1 MPLRFTLRQLEYLVA
16 VGECGSI
23 VLAAERVNVSSPSIS
38 AAIAQLEQE
47 LGLQLFVRRHAQG
60 LSLTDAGRRMVAE
73 ARGVLAAA
81 GRMTDL
87 ASEITGSLRGPL
99 TVGCL
104 QTVAQMLLPRLR
116 RSFSERYPDI
126 AFAQAEGHQA
136 DLFTA
141 LRSGKA
147 DLALT
152 YDLEVPPDL
161 RFTPLVALAPHV
173 LLAAGHPL
181 AGKRRITPAE
191 LTGLPM
197 VLLDLPFSGDYFLS
211 IFSQRGCK
219 PRIAERT
226 RDMGLMRAM
235 VANGFGY
242 SIANIRLTPDVAPDG
257 APLCTVPLEDPA
269 APVEPLQFGILLPDG
284 AMAARRVR
292 AFVDHCRSEVPLV
305 IGNAGPTDAGR

>member
-38 AAIAQLEQE
+38 TAIAQLEQE

-60 LSLTDAGRRMVAE
+60 LSLTEAGRRMVAE
-73 ARGVLAAA
+73 TRHVLAAA

-87 ASEITGSLRGPL
+87 AGEITGSLRGPL
-99 TVGCL
+99 AVGCL

-116 RSFSERYPDI
+116 RSFSDRFPDVI
-126 AFAQAEGHQA
+126 FSQAEGHQA
-136 DLFTA
+136 DLFAA
-141 LRSGKA
+141 LRAGKM

-152 YDLEVPPDL
+152 YDLDIPPDL
-161 RFTPLVALAPHV
+161 HFSPLVALPPHV
-173 LLAAGHPL
+173 LLAADHPL
-181 AGKRRITPAE
+181 ASKSRIAPAD

-197 VLLDLPFSGDYFLS
+197 VLLDLPFSSDYFLS
-211 IFSQRGCK
+211 IFTRRGLK
-219 PRIAERT
+219 PQIAERT

-242 SIANIRLTPDVAPDG
+242 SIANIRLMPDVAPDG
-257 APLCTVPLEDPA
+257 APLCAVPLEDA
-269 APVEPLQFGILLPDG
+269 ANPVAPLMFGILLPEG
-284 AMAARRVR
+284 ALVARRVR
-292 AFVDHCRSEVPLV
+292 AFVDHCRSEVPGV
-305 IGNAGPTDAGR
+305 IGH